1 MKRFNLFIASALLWP
16 VTSLAAQTD
25 HLSNRP
31 TQDHHPSIAP
41 LLIQPLSENNT
52 DASQQS
58 TLMSDQVDVLHPQAD
73 CTPNPDAQRV
83 GIYHFAFDEAKW
95 ADLVVVNR
103 YRVHKIAAPSLR
115 KMMAAAKAD
124 GAPLTIASGFRSVR
138 YQQDLINRKIKSKQS
153 PVQIYRLS
161 APAGYSEH
169 HTGLAVDFSPIDDSF
184 VKTKGY
190 TWLLENA
197 HHYGWYQT
205 YTEAYSKVS
214 GVAEESWHWK
224 YRGDD
229 VAAQMLK
236 NDACLLP
243 DLG

>member
-1 MKRFNLFIASALLWP
+1 MKDTILLITAVMFWAP
-16 VTSLAAQTD
+16 MDSLAAATAD
-25 HLSNRP
+25 MNHE
-31 TQDHHPSIAP
+31 TQDHDPVIEP
-41 LLIQPLSENNT
+41 LLIQLLSEDVSPVSPSNPM
-52 DASQQS
+52 S
-58 TLMSDQVDVLHPQAD
+58 TESGAAHLEAD
-73 CTPNPDAQRV
+73 CTPNPDAKGV
-83 GIYHFAFDEAKW
+83 GIYHFAFDEADW

-103 YRVHKIAAPSLR
+103 HRVHKQAAPSLR

-124 GAPLTIASGFRSVR
+124 GAPLTIASGFRSVK
-138 YQQDLINRKIKSKQS
+138 YQQDLINRKIRSKQS
-153 PVQIYRLS
+153 PAQIYRLS

-169 HTGLAVDFSPIDDSF
+169 HTGLAVDFSPFNDSF
-184 VKTKGY
+184 MKTKGY
-190 TWLLENA
+190 AWLLENA

-205 YTEAYSKVS
+205 FTKTYSQLS

-243 DLG
+243 DL

>member
-1 MKRFNLFIASALLWP
+1 MKHSILFIASALLWP
-16 VTSLAAQTD
+16 MTSLAADAD
-25 HLSNRP
+25 HRSNP
-31 TQDHHPSIAP
+31 LTQDNNASIEP
-41 LLIQPLSENNT
+41 LLIRLLSQDSSPTSKSSALTSDES
-52 DASQQS
+52 DAQR
-58 TLMSDQVDVLHPQAD
+58 PQAD
-73 CTPNPDAQRV
+73 CRPHPDAQRV

-103 YRVHKIAAPSLR
+103 HRVHKQAAPSLR

-124 GAPLTIASGFRSVR
+124 GAPLTIASGFRSVK

-153 PVQIYRLS
+153 PTQIYRLS

-169 HTGLAVDFSPIDDSF
+169 HTGLAVDFSPFNDSF
-184 VKTKGY
+184 AKTKGY
-190 TWLLENA
+190 AWLLENA

-205 YTEAYSKVS
+205 YNEAYSKVS

-229 VAAQMLK
+229 VAVEMLK

>member
-1 MKRFNLFIASALLWP
+1 MKHFNLFIASALLWP

-31 TQDHHPSIAP
+31 TQDHHPSIEP
-41 LLIQPLSENNT
+41 LLIRPLSENNT

-58 TLMSDQVDVLHPQAD
+58 TLMSDQVDVSHPQAN
-73 CTPNPDAQRV
+73 CTPNQDAQRV

-103 YRVHKIAAPSLR
+103 HRVHKLAAPSLR

-124 GAPLTIASGFRSVR
+124 GAPLTIASGFRSVK

-153 PVQIYRLS
+153 PAQIYRLS

-169 HTGLAVDFSPIDDSF
+169 HTGLAVDFSPFDDSF

-190 TWLLENA
+190 AWLL
-197 HHYGWYQT
+197 
-205 YTEAYSKVS
+205 
-214 GVAEESWHWK
+214 
-224 YRGDD
+224 
-229 VAAQMLK
+229 
-236 NDACLLP
+236 
-243 DLG
+243 